1 MREEVGL
8 RQGLQRYAEI
18 PQEKWKEWLQL
29 FKDRATAVLEYPVGE
44 PEDGYD
50 FMYWD

>member
-29 FKDRATAVLEYPVGE
+29 FKDRATAVLGYRIGAPKG
-44 PEDGYD
+44 GYD
-50 FMYWD
+50 FKYWE